1 MPQIPRH
8 SARTAL
14 VGLGLLL
21 PLLGCAGTTG
31 IRPLGLPAESMPI
44 DLERFMGDWYVIA
57 HIPLPQEAQAHEA
70 IESYRLEDDGRID
83 VRFQF
88 CDGSLDGPR
97 EVFTFAGWVVDPET
111 NAEWR
116 VRPVWPLRFRYQIT
130 ELAPDYTRTVV
141 ESGSNAWIMART
153 PQLDETVL
161 QATIDRLS
169 ARGFDVTALRR
180 VPHDDGRCGDD
191 A

>member
-1 MPQIPRH
+1 MLH
-8 SARTAL
+8 RTRILLA
-14 VGLGLLL
+14 GLGLAL
-21 PLLGCAGTTG
+21 PLLACGTTG
-31 IRPLGLPAESMPI
+31 IRPLGIPAESLPI
-44 DLERFMGDWYVIA
+44 ELERFMGDWYVIA
-57 HIPLPQEAQAHEA
+57 HIPLSPEAAAHEA
-70 IESYRLEDDGRID
+70 VESYRLADDGTID

-88 CDGSLDGPR
+88 CEGALDGPR
-97 EVFTFAGWVVDPET
+97 EVFTLQGWVVDPAT

-130 ELAPDYTRTVV
+130 ELDPDYTRTVV
-141 ESGSNAWIMART
+141 ESGSHAWIMARA
-153 PQLDETVL
+153 PRLDETEL
-161 QATIDRLS
+161 QEMIDRLS